1 MGLQAAL
8 PSELLA
14 WLDRAALLPAAVPFW
29 LLVAGHSLT
38 AVEMFRGYTRSW
50 LVSWLVC
57 YLAAFGGG
65 LLTALL
71 MMVRRSCCVCPVE
84 HV

>member
-1 MGLQAAL
+1 MGAQAAL

-14 WLDRAALLPAAVPFW
+14 WLDRAALAPAAVPFW

-71 MMVRRSCCVCPVE
+71 MMVRR
-84 HV
+84 